1 MKGKSTGQRTC
12 HHFVINMCEWSL
24 HRISN
29 CFTTNELENVF
40 QSISPEIVDVR
51 YNADETFHTFCPAT
65 TIYEAITGAPR
76 GCLTFPHST
85 QTHSGHSVID

>member
-40 QSISPEIVDVR
+40 QSVSPEIVDVR

-65 TIYEAITGAPR
+65 TIYEAIR
-76 GCLTFPHST
+76 QREHRED
-85 QTHSGHSVID
+85 V